1 MLKKTPDRK
10 TQVPQPRGGGTCVL
24 CLLFCIGRAE
34 ENCQSAYAFSKA
46 VSVRAEASNDCS
58 WRATTMKTR
67 RSSSANA
74 RGSLPSWKRAIT
86 WTLKPISRSSITAK
100 RCTKPR
106 NTCRNIVNITPTG
119 REPRRCYGGIFMRT
133 WFNAQA
139 VHFFIHPL
147 CASSR
152 FRKTRFPKAVSLND
166 HTPSE
171 N

>member
-1 MLKKTPDRK
+1 MKKTPDRK

-34 ENCQSAYAFSKA
+34 ENCQPAHAFSKA

-74 RGSLPSWKRAIT
+74 RGGLPSWKRAIT

-100 RCTKPR
+100 RCTKSR
-106 NTCRNIVNITPTG
+106 NTYRNIVNITSQG
-119 REPRRCYGGIFMRT
+119 REPRRCYVMGVFLCGPGLMRRDNSHESPT
-133 WFNAQA
+133 DFTPPPAIRPGSPPQRCSAQY
-139 VHFFIHPL
+139 
-147 CASSR
+147 R
-152 FRKTRFPKAVSLND
+152 
-166 HTPSE
+166 
-171 N
+171 